1 MKWVA
6 TGPTPACP
14 VWEIGEWGPPLGFL
28 NQVKM
33 NVVIVGHTFKFYFNR
48 DRLHREI
55 AYINIKKKLLLYYI
69 NCDRANHIK
78 KHVFNLKVG
87 LTLLK

>member
-14 VWEIGEWGPPLGFL
+14 VWETREWGPPLQLL

-33 NVVIVGHTFKFYFNR
+33 NVVIVGHSFKFYFTR

-69 NCDRANHIK
+69 NCDRANLIK
-78 KHVFNLKVG
+78 KPCL
-87 LTLLK
+87 